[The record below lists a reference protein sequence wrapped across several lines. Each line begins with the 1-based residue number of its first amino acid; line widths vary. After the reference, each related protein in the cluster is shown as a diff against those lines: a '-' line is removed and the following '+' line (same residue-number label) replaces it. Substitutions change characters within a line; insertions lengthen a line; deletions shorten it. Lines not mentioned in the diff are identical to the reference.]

1 MEDQSE
7 LILET
12 VGTNEKNLPSPDSL
26 HQCCSVK
33 KISRQWCSLF
43 QRIISSEE
51 MGDSDETDEGGEEST
66 DDSQEVVHGRCFQH

>member
-12 VGTNEKNLPSPDSL
+12 DETNENNLPSPDSL

-33 KISRQWCSLF
+33 SSSRQWCSLF

-66 DDSQEVVHGRCFQH
+66 DDSQEVVHGRC